1 MQSQLNVC
9 LYYWTSLSIVPIIS
23 RGGSFLV
30 GEVILDPNGDYKH
43 HGDVVF
49 LYPDL
54 STAIRG
60 QFIQGRLTRGHEA
73 RVTAVTWS
81 RGLPSPVTSHVS
93 GAGAVFSYQPSG
105 SLCISKSPMLRDPY
119 ETRQVYVAQ
128 SRIRLVKQSN
138 KIIDPLS
145 IYPTAAVTRA
155 RACSPRLT
163 SPGAPWWRCSM
174 A

>member
-1 MQSQLNVC
+1 MESRGPELCGQTGGQVDQDQVS
-9 LYYWTSLSIVPIIS
+9 TFSSIFAPIGISNVPIIS

-30 GEVILDPNGDYKH
+30 GEVILEPDGDYKH

-60 QFIQGRLTRGHEA
+60 QWSRGRLSRGHEA
-73 RVTAVTWS
+73 RVTSVTWS
-81 RGLPSPVTSHVS
+81 RGLPAPVTSHVP

-119 ETRQVYVAQ
+119 EARQVYVAQ
-128 SRIRLVKQSN
+128 SQVRLVQQL
-138 KIIDPLS
+138 I
-145 IYPTAAVTRA
+145 
-155 RACSPRLT
+155 
-163 SPGAPWWRCSM
+163 
-174 A
+174 